1 MAAMYGDA
9 MQTQAW
15 NPFSASPLQA
25 SQQQGAFLPQGAD
38 FGTIA
43 QRIAGRVAQQ
53 LPGVIMNLIAS
64 SPQLSQA
71 IRQQGAAA
79 WQGGQLQSPTQWGIG
94 GLAGPQLYGGGM
106 GLGQLGAGQQ
116 YGQQFQPQ
124 QFGQIQPQL
133 FGQLQPQLFGQFQP
147 QQYGQQL
154 QPQLFGQIQPQLQPQ
169 QYGQQWQPQ
178 QFGQFHPQQYGQQF
192 QPQQFGQLQQ
202 PGIDIGVV
210 QQIAGMVGQQLP
222 RMITSLLAS
231 SPQISQAIR
240 QQAAS
245 QMGYGGGASFSP
257 IGAGQQQQ
265 QASDLAA
272 SMAQQIAGTVAQ
284 QLPGMII
291 NVLASS
297 PYLWGVGGA
306 VSTAIH

>member
-25 SQQQGAFLPQGAD
+25 GPQQGAFLPQGAD

-43 QRIAGRVAQQ
+43 QQIAGRVAQQ

-71 IRQQGAAA
+71 IGQQGVSA
-79 WQGGQLQSPTQWGIG
+79 WQGGQLQSPAQWGIG

-106 GLGQLGAGQQ
+106 GLGQLGAGQL

-124 QFGQIQPQL
+124 L
-133 FGQLQPQLFGQFQP
+133 FGRLQPQL
-147 QQYGQQL
+147 
-154 QPQLFGQIQPQLQPQ
+154 
-169 QYGQQWQPQ
+169 YGQQWQPQ
-178 QFGQFHPQQYGQQF
+178 QFGQFQPQQYGQQF

-202 PGIDIGVV
+202 QGIDIGVV

-222 RMITSLLAS
+222 GMITSFLAS

-245 QMGYGGGASFSP
+245 QMGYGGGAGFSP

-265 QASDLAA
+265 PGSDLAA
-272 SMAQQIAGTVAQ
+272 RMAQQVAGTVAQ
-284 QLPGMII
+284 QLSGMIM

-297 PYLWGVGGA
+297 PFLWGGPQ
-306 VSTAIH
+306 STAIH